1 MQTALRPSVLKKD
14 SLTLNDGDRE
24 GIARDEV
31 EVEVVEDEV
40 EKREEAE
47 DELSKS

>member
-1 MQTALRPSVLKKD
+1 MSRP
-14 SLTLNDGDRE
+14 LNGGDRE

>member
-1 MQTALRPSVLKKD
+1 MSRL
-14 SLTLNDGDRE
+14 LNDGDRE

>member
-1 MQTALRPSVLKKD
+1 MSQP
-14 SLTLNDGDRE
+14 LNDGDRE

>member
-1 MQTALRPSVLKKD
+1 MSQL
-14 SLTLNDGDRE
+14 LNDGDRE

>member
-1 MQTALRPSVLKKD
+1 MSRP
-14 SLTLNDGDRE
+14 LNDGDRE

-40 EKREEAE
+40 KKREEAE

>member
-1 MQTALRPSVLKKD
+1 MSQP
-14 SLTLNDGDRE
+14 LNDGDRE

-40 EKREEAE
+40 EKRKHEEAE